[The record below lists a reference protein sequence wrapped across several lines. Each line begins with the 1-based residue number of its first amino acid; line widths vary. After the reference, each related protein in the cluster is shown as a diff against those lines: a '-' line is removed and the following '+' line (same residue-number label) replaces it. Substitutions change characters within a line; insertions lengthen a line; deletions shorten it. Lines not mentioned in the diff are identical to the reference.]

1 LAFLSLIIGCQTD
14 LATIEEGNLSA
25 TKRVLIAGTMSN
37 FKQKVADGLVKKLG
51 IQDYYFKIT
60 GLNQLAKENTEQ
72 YGATVLI
79 ASFEWGRIDRR
90 VTQFLQKNPAN
101 QKVIV
106 LYTVGAEKV
115 GIQEWANPDRKV
127 DAVTSASSLNR
138 VEERVDELAVLV
150 KAKFDVH

>member
-1 LAFLSLIIGCQTD
+1 
-14 LATIEEGNLSA
+14 
-25 TKRVLIAGTMSN
+25 MSN

-138 VEERVDELAVLV
+138 VEERADELAVLV

>member
-1 LAFLSLIIGCQTD
+1 
-14 LATIEEGNLSA
+14 
-25 TKRVLIAGTMSN
+25 MSN